1 MGRRFASARALA
13 LDVSPLRESPAYRA
27 LWIGQIVSL
36 AGTQMRYVAVAFQ
49 VFALTGS
56 TAAVGLLGLVEVVP
70 LIVFSIIGGGIADRY
85 DRRTVV
91 ARAQIGLIVASAG
104 LAAVSLADRPSL
116 AWIYGLTA
124 LSSAFGAVD
133 RPARTA
139 MVPQLVGEGK
149 LAAAMA
155 LRQVAFQVTQ
165 IAGPALGGVLLAA
178 LGGDVVIVYGIDAVT
193 FFAALI
199 ALRWVPSMPP
209 AADVTDAPG
218 LELIR
223 EGLRFSFRNRLI
235 LPIFLIDLVA
245 MIFGM
250 PRAVFPELAEQTF
263 GIGASGLGLLYASP
277 AAGALVGA
285 LTTGWVTRVSR
296 QGLAVIVAVV
306 CWGVAIT
313 LAGLTLFSLW
323 LTMLLLALAGAA
335 DVVSAVFRGTI
346 LQEAT
351 PDHLRGRVS
360 AVNLMVVTGGPRLGD
375 VEAGVVADLR
385 GAPASIVIGGAACL
399 AGTAVVA
406 GFFPALRNYETVVSD
421 AAPTKRTAAQ

>member
-1 MGRRFASARALA
+1 
-13 LDVSPLRESPAYRA
+13 
-27 LWIGQIVSL
+27 
-36 AGTQMRYVAVAFQ
+36 
-49 VFALTGS
+49 
-56 TAAVGLLGLVEVVP
+56 
-70 LIVFSIIGGGIADRY
+70 
-85 DRRTVV
+85 
-91 ARAQIGLIVASAG
+91 
-104 LAAVSLADRPSL
+104 
-116 AWIYGLTA
+116 
-124 LSSAFGAVD
+124 
-133 RPARTA
+133 
-139 MVPQLVGEGK
+139 
-149 LAAAMA
+149 
-155 LRQVAFQVTQ
+155 
-165 IAGPALGGVLLAA
+165 
-178 LGGDVVIVYGIDAVT
+178 
-193 FFAALI
+193 
-199 ALRWVPSMPP
+199 
-209 AADVTDAPG
+209 
-218 LELIR
+218 
-223 EGLRFSFRNRLI
+223 
-235 LPIFLIDLVA
+235 